1 MYKESF
7 FLVFLFSSS
16 LFDEIFIMKN
26 NVRTHEYII
35 LVHY

>member
-16 LFDEIFIMKN
+16 LFDEIMKN
-26 NVRTHEYII
+26 NVRTHEHII